1 MLSTYV
7 HVVVFYFI
15 LRKLFLGARLKAL
28 GRKMCVRVRMLR
40 GGVGVGVG
48 GRWGVMNEGGG

>member
-15 LRKLFLGARLKAL
+15 LRKLFLGAKLKAL
-28 GRKMCVRVRMLR
+28 GRKMCVRVRYFYKL
-40 GGVGVGVG
+40 
-48 GRWGVMNEGGG
+48 MNLGLHWASERPVSVQ

>member
-15 LRKLFLGARLKAL
+15 LRKLFLGAKLKAL
-28 GRKMCVRVRMLR
+28 DRKMCVRVRYFCKLR
-40 GGVGVGVG
+40 NLGLHWASERPVSAQ
-48 GRWGVMNEGGG
+48 